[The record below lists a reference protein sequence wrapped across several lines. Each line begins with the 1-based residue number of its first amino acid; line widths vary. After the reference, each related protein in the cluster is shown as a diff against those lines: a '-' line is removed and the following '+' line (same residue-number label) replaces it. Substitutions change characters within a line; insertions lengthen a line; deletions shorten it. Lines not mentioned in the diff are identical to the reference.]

1 MILKR
6 KKVLLSLGAIIT
18 TLFLGAINGAGKMLA
33 TDLWPSIS
41 PLISTAWTW
50 AVAALAWM
58 AQPITAPLWLL
69 VAAFVAA
76 VVVVAFFLGF
86 IRELSGSV
94 RFLRDRQNPS
104 LPHLNEATQ
113 KVLTVIAQNAERDI
127 PTYASEL
134 YRLVE
139 LSRLAC
145 DAAIDSLRRESF
157 IEIFPSSWGDE
168 VALSSRGRAY
178 ILHPKSPLAEI
189 VKTA

>member
-1 MILKR
+1 MISKR
-6 KKVLLSLGAIIT
+6 KKVLLRSVATAIALAAIGA
-18 TLFLGAINGAGKMLA
+18 AVKMLV
-33 TDLWPSIS
+33 TDHWPSID
-41 PLISTAWTW
+41 PLVSTAWTW
-50 AVAALAWM
+50 TLAALAWV

-76 VVVVAFFLGF
+76 VVVVAFFLGV

-189 VKTA
+189 VKTT

>member
-1 MILKR
+1 MISKR
-6 KKVLLSLGAIIT
+6 KKVLLRSLIGAIV
-18 TLFLGAINGAGKMLA
+18 LAALSAAVKMLV
-33 TDLWPSIS
+33 TDHWSSIK
-41 PLISTAWTW
+41 PLASTAWTW
-50 AVAALAWM
+50 ILTAFAWIT
-58 AQPITAPLWLL
+58 QPIPVPLWLL
-69 VAAFVAA
+69 LIVPLAFAVFITLLIVTARDIAGRLNVANAK
-76 VVVVAFFLGF
+76 L
-86 IRELSGSV
+86 
-94 RFLRDRQNPS
+94 NPP

-113 KVLTVIAQNAERDI
+113 MVLTIIAQNTERDI

-134 YRLVE
+134 FRLVE

-168 VALSSRGRAY
+168 VALSARGRAY

>member
-18 TLFLGAINGAGKMLA
+18 TLFLGAISGAGKMLA

-41 PLISTAWTW
+41 PLIPTAWTW
-50 AVAALAWM
+50 ALAALAWM

-76 VVVVAFFLGF
+76 IAVVAFLLGV

-104 LPHLNEATQ
+104 IPHLNEATQ

-139 LSRLAC
+139 LPRLVC
-145 DAAIDSLRRESF
+145 KAAIDDLLSTSL
-157 IEIFPSSWGDE
+157 IDIFPSSWGAE
-168 VALSSRGRAY
+168 VTLSARGRAY
-178 ILHPKSPLAEI
+178 ILHPESPLAGS